1 MGKLGSCVVALFRSV
16 TRAEAVMWGTD
27 IVGFSSYTVTYAD
40 GRTLDW
46 PITGFS
52 PRKTSLVLYLPGL
65 RNYAAKIKKLGKSK
79 ASGGCLH
86 IKHLADV
93 DVKLLKDLVTEAVK
107 AKRAKAK

>member
-1 MGKLGSCVVALFRSV
+1 MIGFG
-16 TRAEAVMWGTD
+16 D
-27 IVGFSSYTVTYAD
+27 YHYVGES
-40 GRTLDW
+40 GREGDW
-46 PITGFS
+46 FLTGFS